1 MEDSLNFLMLF
12 LIGVVLKPSFLRQHK
27 RDLEQY
33 PLALTSTAKSFTD
46 HPLDSIVL
54 SEARYLLILELCHDS
69 MFSSQENVNSM
80 SITFVEAL

>member
-1 MEDSLNFLMLF
+1 MEDLLNFLMLF
-12 LIGVVLKPSFLRQHK
+12 LIRVVLKLSFLRQHK

-33 PLALTSTAKSFTD
+33 PLVPTSTAKSFTD
-46 HPLDSIVL
+46 HPLDSIVV
-54 SEARYLLILELCHDS
+54 SEARYLILGLCHDS

>member
-1 MEDSLNFLMLF
+1 MEDLLNFLMLF
-12 LIGVVLKPSFLRQHK
+12 LIGVVLKPSFLGQHK

-54 SEARYLLILELCHDS
+54 SEARYLLILGLCHDS